1 MIDLP
6 QHFELLYSS
15 DEIEHAIDRVAVRL
29 NTDLDGKHVVFV
41 CVMHGGLPFTWDL
54 MRRVNFDV
62 ALDFVRVHRY
72 DGTKGGEIRT
82 ERDFHLD
89 LEGKN
94 AVIVDDVLDRGVT
107 MRKLYERLSGS
118 AERVLSAVL
127 CDKKTLREVD
137 IEADY
142 VALDA
147 PDQYLI
153 GRGMDMDGRYR
164 QLPDIYSMREL

>member
-1 MIDLP
+1 MDLP
-6 QHFELLYSS
+6 KDFELLYGS
-15 DEIEHAIDRVAVRL
+15 DEIERAIDRVAIRL
-29 NTDLDGKHVVFV
+29 NADLEGESVVFV

-54 MRRVNFDV
+54 MRRAKFDV

-72 DGTKGGEIRT
+72 EGTEGGEIRT

-107 MRKLYERLSGS
+107 LQKLYERLSGS
-118 AERVLSAVL
+118 ANRVLSAVL
-127 CDKKTLREVD
+127 CDKKALREVD

-153 GRGMDMDGRYR
+153 GRGMDMDGMYR
-164 QLPDIYSMREL
+164 QLPDIYAMRGE